1 MAAPDPP
8 PAHPEAAEPGLAA
21 IAREIL
27 KNAGSAAL
35 ATLGADGAPFA
46 TLAAIALDTD
56 GTPVMLLS
64 RLAVHTANLAR
75 DPRAS
80 LLISG
85 AASARN
91 PLQNPRLT
99 LTGIVEPVAK
109 EAVRGLFL
117 ARHPD
122 AASYI
127 DFADFV
133 FFRLRIEAA
142 HMVAGFGRAGSL
154 SPAELLRSN
163 H

>member
-1 MAAPDPP
+1 
-8 PAHPEAAEPGLAA
+8 
-21 IAREIL
+21 
-27 KNAGSAAL
+27 
-35 ATLGADGAPFA
+35 
-46 TLAAIALDTD
+46 
-56 GTPVMLLS
+56 
-64 RLAVHTANLAR
+64 VHTANLAR